1 MIYSTGRMLYGGLQH
16 NLPSR
21 FLGDITSGF
30 QFSSGSSTHDWLNP
44 FGLGS
49 PKTEDLPTITEPRY
63 VPEVNE
69 GDGIKHQVF
78 GIGTVVAVNGD
89 IVTVHFNGKGT
100 KILNLSF
107 APLEKL

>member
-1 MIYSTGRMLYGGLQH
+1 MQH

-30 QFSSGSSTHDWLNP
+30 QFSSGSSTHDWLKP
-44 FGLGS
+44 FS
-49 PKTEDLPTITEPRY
+49 NRSSKQQNLPDFHEPRY
-63 VPEVNE
+63 VPDVNE
-69 GDGIKHQVF
+69 GDGIRHQVF
-78 GIGTVVAVNGD
+78 GEGTVVAVNGD
-89 IVTVHFNGKGT
+89 IITVNFNGKGT